1 MTSDFLDS
9 HRRAEALADNL
20 DDQTKTQECSHRTC
34 VYEVGGRWS
43 CEYPPVLADGTGR
56 HSRKEMR
63 KATGLAMPSTIP
75 LAMDQEL
82 ERQMMP
88 PDAEPTG
95 EHLPQCLFGYSGW
108 WCREDCPARAVTS
121 PSVIAGVS
129 FTSVP
134 QLCAAYEYALE
145 MLRQLYAIT
154 DLKQHAFQPEQ
165 SVMREVRTLLLA
177 AGKEVV

>member
-20 DDQTKTQECSHRTC
+20 
-34 VYEVGGRWS
+34 
-43 CEYPPVLADGTGR
+43 
-56 HSRKEMR
+56 
-63 KATGLAMPSTIP
+63 
-75 LAMDQEL
+75 EL
-82 ERQMMP
+82 EKP
-88 PDAEPTG
+88 AAFTG
-95 EHLPQCLFGYSGW
+95 SVDELQ
-108 WCREDCPARAVTS
+108 AR
-121 PSVIAGVS
+121 IECGVS